1 MQKLFSVALVALF
14 SCAALAQE
22 FPSRPVRII
31 APFPQRG
38 LDVSSEQGSRLRD
51 VSVRDAAVAPVLLAQ
66 ASVPAEPF
74 PNRALRI
81 IAPFPPGGAAD
92 IVART
97 LSQPLSRAFGQSVI
111 VENRPGANTAI
122 GAEIVARA
130 PADGHTMLI
139 IAPSFT
145 INPFARSKLPY
156 DTFKDFAGVTR
167 VVSNAIV
174 IAVHPSLPV
183 KSVKELVALARARPG
198 ELTFGT
204 ASILGGQR
212 IAGELFR
219 EAVGIKIVNVPYNG
233 GAPATTAAMGG
244 HTSMLVSNVV
254 ESAPQVLAGRLRGI
268 AVTSL
273 VRDNVLP
280 DVPSVAESG
289 YPGFEALN
297 WFGAVVRTAPK
308 PLIEKLNAEILRAV
322 ELPEVKDQMARQG
335 MSPATMS
342 PADFDAYIRAE
353 AQRNERIIRTLNLK
367 IE

>member
-1 MQKLFSVALVALF
+1 MRALSAGLMTMV
-14 SCAALAQE
+14 CAGAAYAQ
-22 FPSRPVRII
+22 
-31 APFPQRG
+31 
-38 LDVSSEQGSRLRD
+38 D
-51 VSVRDAAVAPVLLAQ
+51 
-66 ASVPAEPF
+66 F
-74 PNRALRI
+74 PNRPIRI
-81 IAPFPPGGAAD
+81 VVPFPPGGAAD
-92 IVART
+92 IIGRT
-97 LSQPLSRAFGQSVI
+97 LAQPLTRSLGQSIV
-111 VENRPGANTAI
+111 VENRAGANTAI
-122 GAEIVARA
+122 GAESVARA
-130 PADGHTMLI
+130 PADGHTLLV

-167 VVSNAIV
+167 CVSNAIV

-183 KSVKELVALARARPG
+183 KSVKELIALARARPG

-212 IAGELFR
+212 LAGELFR
-219 EAVGIKIVNVPYNG
+219 EAVGINIINVPYNC

-273 VRDNVLP
+273 VRSDVLP
-280 DVPSVAESG
+280 DVPTVAESG

-297 WFGAVVRTAPK
+297 WFGVVVRAGPR
-308 PLIEKLNAEILRAV
+308 PAIERLNADIVRAM

-335 MSPATMS
+335 MQPATMN
-342 PADFDAYIRAE
+342 PDAYDAFLRAE
-353 AQRNERIIRTLNLK
+353 AQRNERIIKSLKLK